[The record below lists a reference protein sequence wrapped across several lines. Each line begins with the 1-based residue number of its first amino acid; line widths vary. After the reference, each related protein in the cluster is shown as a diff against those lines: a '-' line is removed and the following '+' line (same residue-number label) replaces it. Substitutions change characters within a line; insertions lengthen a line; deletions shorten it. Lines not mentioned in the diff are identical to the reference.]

1 MHVRNMEQAIVALR
15 ACQMAARQGEVAA
28 VRDWAVEAQESV
40 MALETV
46 LERAAW
52 IPWRCSSHCLLR
64 LVSMTD
70 QFLPLSRCAGLPS
83 KDWETPIY

>member
-1 MHVRNMEQAIVALR
+1 MEQAIVAFR
-15 ACQMAARQGEVAA
+15 ACQMAARQVEVE
-28 VRDWAVEAQESV
+28 VRDWAEEAQESV

-52 IPWRCSSHCLLR
+52 IRWRCSSHCLLR

-70 QFLPLSRCAGLPS
+70 QSLPLTRYADLPS
-83 KDWETPIY
+83 KGWETPIC